1 MAHFVRHNQSK
12 AIGTMFQALPLLIL
26 MILQGLGSHSGANT
40 QSLEVQLRLQNR
52 FYASVIKQERE
63 QQELQ
68 APQEE
73 AAKPKVAFIQPA
85 SFRECTKLKQSGF
98 ATSLRSRDGPTS

>member
-1 MAHFVRHNQSK
+1 
-12 AIGTMFQALPLLIL
+12 MFQALPLLIL

-40 QSLEVQLRLQNR
+40 QSLDAQLRLQNR

-63 QQELQ
+63 QHEQQ

-73 AAKPKVAFIQPA
+73 AANPRIAESEPA
-85 SFRECTKLKQSGF
+85 SFRECIKLKQSGF

>member
-1 MAHFVRHNQSK
+1 
-12 AIGTMFQALPLLIL
+12 MFQALPLLIL

-40 QSLEVQLRLQNR
+40 QSLDAQLRLQNR
-52 FYASVIKQERE
+52 FYASVIQQERE
-63 QQELQ
+63 QQEQ
-68 APQEE
+68 QSPVEE
-73 AAKPKVAFIQPA
+73 ATQPRVAEAQPA